1 MRRRVRRRPWEGPRS
16 TPSSS
21 RIDASKISERFYR
34 DPPVSFAL
42 ESTVELAAERYLQQT
57 IRELRRVLGRPTH
70 LRDPLTEFIGAAFR
84 SDAVRDCLEADGLG
98 DVDGH
103 VGHVLP
109 GRQQRLV
116 R

>member
-21 RIDASKISERFYR
+21 RNDASKISERFYR
-34 DPPVSFAL
+34 DPLVSFAL

-57 IRELRRVLGRPTH
+57 ICDLRRVLRRPTH
-70 LRDPLTEFIGAAFR
+70 LRDPLAEFIGAAFGG
-84 SDAVRDCLEADGLG
+84 DAVRDRLEADGVG

-103 VGHVLP
+103 LGHVRP
-109 GRQQRLV
+109 G
-116 R
+116 